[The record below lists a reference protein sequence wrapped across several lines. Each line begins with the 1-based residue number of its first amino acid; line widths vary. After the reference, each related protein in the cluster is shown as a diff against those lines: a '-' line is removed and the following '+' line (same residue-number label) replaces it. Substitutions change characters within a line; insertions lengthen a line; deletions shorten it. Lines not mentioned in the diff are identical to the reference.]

1 MRFTSAL
8 ILLLLLATPATAEEI
23 TLFEKET
30 DKFWS
35 VFGGAETNTGQ
46 ATCFGRAQKKDGSY
60 IQIHRS
66 LVDGELWVIVHNS
79 DWEIK
84 TDSKG
89 ILRWNFYRGG
99 SKDSLIDG
107 ANFDFQVKN
116 KNTILILG
124 IAPKRFSEVI
134 WNTRYFTLIMPGDL
148 VNLSMGFETKGSTML
163 DALAEC
169 IRLNEKT
176 YKDFKPTLQKIPDSV
191 RERI

>member
-8 ILLLLLATPATAEEI
+8 IFLLLLATPATAEEI

-35 VFGGAETNTGQ
+35 VLGGAETNTGQ

-124 IAPKRFSEVI
+124 IAPKRFSEII

-148 VNLSMGFETKGSTML
+148 VNLSMGFETRGSTML

-169 IRLNEKT
+169 IRLNEKA